1 MDAQPAALHT
11 ATAVTGPDAE
21 RNTEAQGKETPAAG
35 SRGPQM
41 VREGTMAFT
50 TTDGH
55 TSGASVMRVE
65 QGRMLYGLR
74 EIAAALHCSEK
85 SVLRYVAQ
93 YGLPAGKI
101 GGRWCADEARLR
113 EWQERQIIRLK

>member
-1 MDAQPAALHT
+1 
-11 ATAVTGPDAE
+11 
-21 RNTEAQGKETPAAG
+21 
-35 SRGPQM
+35 
-41 VREGTMAFT
+41 MAFT

-55 TSGASVMRVE
+55 TSGASAMRVE

-74 EIAAALHCSEK
+74 EIAATLRCSEK
-85 SVLRYVAQ
+85 SVLRYVAR

-113 EWQERQIIRLK
+113 EWLERGGGHIRCDPFGEGSYSVQPPRRSNDFLPPLDTSPRFRHPDFPN

>member
-1 MDAQPAALHT
+1 
-11 ATAVTGPDAE
+11 
-21 RNTEAQGKETPAAG
+21 
-35 SRGPQM
+35 
-41 VREGTMAFT
+41 MAFT

-55 TSGASVMRVE
+55 TSGASAMRVE
-65 QGRMLYGLR
+65 QGRILYGLR

-113 EWQERQIIRLK
+113 EWQIEQLNGLKILQFVRHF

>member
-1 MDAQPAALHT
+1 
-11 ATAVTGPDAE
+11 
-21 RNTEAQGKETPAAG
+21 
-35 SRGPQM
+35 
-41 VREGTMAFT
+41 MAFT

-85 SVLRYVAQ
+85 SVLRAWQRQQIQQVNP
-93 YGLPAGKI
+93 LPS
-101 GGRWCADEARLR
+101 LR
-113 EWQERQIIRLK
+113 HS

>member
-1 MDAQPAALHT
+1 
-11 ATAVTGPDAE
+11 
-21 RNTEAQGKETPAAG
+21 
-35 SRGPQM
+35 
-41 VREGTMAFT
+41 MAFT

-74 EIAAALHCSEK
+74 EIAAALRCSEK
-85 SVLRYVAQ
+85 SVLRYVAR

-113 EWQERQIIRLK
+113 EWLERGGGHIRCDPLGEGSYSV

>member
-1 MDAQPAALHT
+1 
-11 ATAVTGPDAE
+11 
-21 RNTEAQGKETPAAG
+21 
-35 SRGPQM
+35 
-41 VREGTMAFT
+41 MAFT

-55 TSGASVMRVE
+55 TSGASVMRVK

-74 EIAAALHCSEK
+74 EIAAALRCSEK

-113 EWQERQIIRLK
+113 EWLERGGGGTSVVTPSVKGLFRSAPSGGATIFSRPLTPLPASGTLKFP